1 MTDENTRSAR
11 QSADDWEELRPRRRR
26 TSVRRTPVP
35 LLIMQDILLTGL
47 VLVVFALFHHVI
59 PRLTADSRPVPT
71 PTAIR
76 PAETTAVPFPD
87 TDAPV
92 IESAEPV
99 STPAPTL
106 DPMDWRSKFADKFTD
121 TIVQT
126 ESSYTSPNI
135 AITIDKVTLT
145 DTYTSICYV
154 ADIYV
159 ADLNCFQTYWA
170 NGRYSYY
177 GYQSPLGLAR
187 DSGGLLTINGDYAD
201 NQQSGFL
208 VRNGELYY
216 SDATSRDICVLYY
229 DGTIETYDGGQYS
242 VDEILAREPYQ
253 SWKFGPA
260 LLNSDGSAKSSFN
273 TSNEISWENPRSA
286 LGYYEPGHYCFVV
299 VDGRQSF
306 SRGLTMREL
315 ADFFASLGCKAA
327 YNMDGGA
334 SAVMTFDQRIVNS
347 PSNGGR
353 DSGDIL
359 LIREAGE
366 G

>member
-1 MTDENTRSAR
+1 MTDEKTPRTRA
-11 QSADDWEELRPRRRR
+11 ADDWEELKPRRRPPTR
-26 TSVRRTPVP
+26 KTPLP
-35 LLIMQDILLTGL
+35 LLILQDLLLTGL

-59 PRLTADSRPVPT
+59 PRMTADSRPVPT

-76 PAETTAVPFPD
+76 PTEATAVPSVSVD
-87 TDAPV
+87 TPPLESAAPV
-92 IESAEPV
+92 ATSEPTV
-99 STPAPTL
+99 

-121 TIVQT
+121 TVVQT
-126 ESSYTSPNI
+126 ENTYTSPNI
-135 AITIDKVTLT
+135 AITVEKVTLS
-145 DTYTSICYV
+145 DTYTTVCYV
-154 ADIYV
+154 ADIYL
-159 ADLNCFQTYWA
+159 ADLSCFQTYWA

-201 NQQSGFL
+201 NQESGFL

-216 SDATSRDICVLYY
+216 QDATSRDICVLYY
-229 DGTIETYDGGQYS
+229 DGTVETYDGGHYS

-260 LLNSDGSAKSSFN
+260 LLNDDGSAKSSFN

-306 SRGLTMREL
+306 SHGLTMREL
-315 ADFFASLGCKAA
+315 SDFFASLGCKAA

-359 LIREAGE
+359 LIRETGE

>member
-1 MTDENTRSAR
+1 MTDERTRSSR
-11 QSADDWEELRPRRRR
+11 QGAENWEEMKPQRRRA
-26 TSVRRTPVP
+26 RRTPLP
-35 LLIMQDILLTGL
+35 LLILQDILLTGL

-59 PRLTADSRPVPT
+59 PRLTANSRPVPT

-76 PAETTAVPFPD
+76 AAEPTAAPA
-87 TDAPV
+87 
-92 IESAEPV
+92 ISAEIPTAE
-99 STPAPTL
+99 SEPPAATPEPTP
-106 DPMDWRSKFADKFTD
+106 DPMDWKSKFADKFTD
-121 TIVQT
+121 TVVQT

-135 AITIDKVTLT
+135 SITIDKVTLT

-159 ADLNCFQTYWA
+159 ADLHCFQTYWA

-229 DGTIETYDGGQYS
+229 DGTMETYDGGQYS
-242 VDEILAREPYQ
+242 VDAILAREPYQ

-315 ADFFASLGCKAA
+315 SDFFASLGCKAA

>member
-1 MTDENTRSAR
+1 MTDEKTPRTRA
-11 QSADDWEELRPRRRR
+11 ADDWEELKPRRRAPSR
-26 TSVRRTPVP
+26 KTPVP
-35 LLIMQDILLTGL
+35 LLILQDILLTGL

-59 PRLTADSRPVPT
+59 PRMTAASRPVPT

-76 PAETTAVPFPD
+76 NTEPSAAPVEGV
-87 TDAPV
+87 DAPV
-92 IESAEPV
+92 NESAAPIA
-99 STPAPTL
+99 TPEPTL

-126 ESSYTSPNI
+126 DTSYSSPNI
-135 AITIDKVTLT
+135 SITVEKVTLS
-145 DTYTSICYV
+145 DTYTTVCYV
-154 ADIYV
+154 ADIYL
-159 ADLNCFQTYWA
+159 ADLSCFQTYWA

-216 SDATSRDICVLYY
+216 QDATSRDICVLYY
-229 DGTIETYDGGQYS
+229 DGTVETYDGGHYS

-315 ADFFASLGCKAA
+315 ANFFAGLGCKAA